1 MAARQ
6 KSTFEDRVAEYV
18 DSPLVMQR
26 VRYGKKVAARIAG
39 HYGDYRTFVSQS
51 SKKLIGDCD
60 CPSEISPC
68 KHIHALRATWEA
80 NPQSFFDLDEW
91 LESLMKQ
98 SKADL
103 IEAIGRMVVE
113 SPALLSLFGVPGF
126 EEQCDEEDDFY
137 E

>member
-6 KSTFEDRVAEYV
+6 RPTFEDRVAEYV
-18 DSPLVMQR
+18 DSPLVTKR
-26 VRYGKKVAARIAG
+26 VRYGRKVAAQIRG
-39 HYGDYRTFVSQS
+39 NYGVYRTFVSQA
-51 SKKLIGDCD
+51 SKGVTGGCS

-91 LESLMKQ
+91 LERLAKQ

-103 IEAIGRMVVE
+103 IESIGQMVVQ
-113 SPALLSLFGVPGF
+113 SPELLGLFGVAGF
-126 EEQCDEEDDFY
+126 EEDDEEDEYY